1 MTDDRIRD
9 IPKLRTLLTT
19 AQMLSHF
26 DRGIASYRG
35 VLQELGVDVDHVE
48 EVLET
53 YDLEELT
60 DRAEHLTTLPDRFN
74 DQLGPA
80 GWIMYEDLN
89 LDVAETAVEHAEAG
103 DMDAAERVLIDYYDA
118 ETVEWHINQLASI
131 DAFRP
136 RQELVE
142 QALTDYD
149 AGRYH
154 ACIPVVL
161 AQLDGMVQH
170 AYPEG
175 DGKSRGFASNEAT
188 LEAWDSIAGHATGLE
203 CLQDLMLRGRKTT
216 RTEKIDKPYRNGIL
230 HGMDL
235 GYATE
240 RVAAKTWGA
249 LFAAGEWA
257 RKAENDDLVPPA
269 EDTPEQT
276 VREALEAA
284 IEQHEETQD
293 VKQAMDA
300 WEPRDVVVGREI
312 PASGSPADYDEGTPE
327 RAVVDFFS
335 YWTDENYGKMA
346 ASLITSAGETEHP
359 GDLRREF
366 EHLEVR
372 SFELVKIDEKAPAQ
386 RTITVALEIEQFGK
400 SISAEKSVVVTRVGL
415 DGRPAVPEHEEGTW
429 TITNHIVLTTL

>member
-19 AQMLSHF
+19 AQMLSQI
-26 DRGIASYRG
+26 DRGIASYRE
-35 VLQELGVDVDHVE
+35 VLQELGVDVDHIE

-53 YDLEELT
+53 YDLDELT
-60 DRAEHLTTLPDRFN
+60 DRAEHLATLPDRFN
-74 DQLGPA
+74 DQLGSA
-80 GWIMYEDLN
+80 GWIMYEDMDLE
-89 LDVAETAVEHAEAG
+89 VAETAVEYAESG
-103 DMDAAERVLIDYYDA
+103 DLDAAERVLIEYYDTEA
-118 ETVEWHINQLASI
+118 VEWHINRLATV

-136 RQELVE
+136 RQQLVE

-175 DGKSRGFASNEAT
+175 DGESRGFASNEAK
-188 LEAWDSIAGHATGLE
+188 LEAGGSIAGHATGLE
-203 CLQDLMLRGRKTT
+203 YLQDLILRGRKTT
-216 RTEKIDKPYRNGIL
+216 RTEEIDKPYRNGIL

-249 LFAAGEWA
+249 LFAAGEWV
-257 RKAENDDLVPPA
+257 RKVENDELDPPA
-269 EDTPEQT
+269 EDTTEQT
-276 VREALEAA
+276 IRETLEAA
-284 IEQHEETQD
+284 IKQHKETQD
-293 VKQAMDA
+293 TKQAMDA
-300 WEPRDVVVGREI
+300 WEPRDIVVGREI
-312 PASGSPADYDEGTPE
+312 PTSGTSEDYTEGTPE
-327 RAVVDFFS
+327 RAVVDFLL
-335 YWTDENYGKMA
+335 YWADGNYGKMA
-346 ASLITSAGETEHP
+346 ASLITSDGETEHP

-366 EHLEVR
+366 EHLELL
-372 SFELVKIDEKAPAQ
+372 SFELAEIDEKAPAQ
-386 RTITVALEIEQFGK
+386 RTITVALEVERFEK
-400 SISAEKSVVVTRVGL
+400 SISAEKSVVVTRVGV
-415 DGRPAVPEHEEGTW
+415 DGRSAVPEHEDGTW

>member
-19 AQMLSHF
+19 AQMLSHI
-26 DRGIASYRG
+26 DRGVASYRE
-35 VLQELGVDVDHVE
+35 VLQELGVDVDHIE

-74 DQLGPA
+74 DQLGSA
-80 GWIMYEDLN
+80 DWIIYEDLN
-89 LDVAETAVEHAEAG
+89 LEVAETAVEHAEAG
-103 DMDAAERVLIDYYDA
+103 DMDAAERVLIEYYDA
-118 ETVEWHINQLASI
+118 ETVEWHIKRLASI
-131 DAFRP
+131 DAFRS

-154 ACIPVVL
+154 AYILVVL
-161 AQLDGMVQH
+161 VQLDGMVQQ
-170 AYPEG
+170 AYPKG
-175 DGKSRGFASNEAT
+175 DGESRGFASNEAK

-203 CLQDLMLRGRKTT
+203 YLQDLMLRGRKTT
-216 RTEKIDKPYRNGIL
+216 RTEKINKPYRNGIL

-240 RVAAKTWGA
+240 RVAAKTWEA

-257 RKAENDDLVPPA
+257 RKAENDDLDPPA
-269 EDTPEQT
+269 EDTPKQT
-276 VREALEAA
+276 VPEALEAA

-293 VKQAMDA
+293 VKQAIDA

-312 PASGSPADYDEGTPE
+312 PASGSPADYNEGTPE

-335 YWTDENYGKMA
+335 YWADENYGKMA

-372 SFELVKIDEKAPAQ
+372 SFELVNIDEKAPAQ
-386 RTITVALEIEQFGK
+386 RTITVALEIEHSGK

-415 DGRPAVPEHEEGTW
+415 DGRPAVPEHEDGTW